1 MSETPQKTAL
11 FNPFNGHLEQLFSY
25 IDVGDLGL
33 PDIQRPFVWRDA
45 KVRDLFDSLYKG
57 FPIGSYLLWRNTA
70 GGRTHQIGATAHE
83 HKDPNLLIIDGQQ
96 RLTALYS
103 VFRGV
108 AVKDEDYEDRI
119 ITIGFNPLTE
129 EFRVADAATQR
140 NPEFINNITDLFTKA
155 STRTFINQ
163 YLEKLRKEKD
173 NLKKKHLLIL
183 KKIENEEDLNKGD
196 IELLD
201 DKAKSSESFNE
212 NRIIW
217 EKLGIA
223 DKEDNENEED
233 GDGGENG
240 AEDDVDTEEVVNDGL
255 SLLSTEELGI
265 VKDVL
270 AKEETNDEDAISSKI
285 EKLYNLKNY
294 PFNALEIVPDLTEE
308 QVAEIFTRINSKGT
322 VLKQADFILTLL
334 SVFWPEGRAQIDNFC
349 KTAKKIPEKDEKES
363 SYNYIFEP
371 TPKDLVR
378 VSVGLGFNRGKMK
391 DAYTVLTGR
400 DFATQKVSSALREE
414 QFKKFKETQAIVLDN
429 TNWHGFLKIILGLGF
444 KSKDLI
450 SSSNNIANAY
460 ILYLIAKEKFDL
472 NHKELEKNIGR
483 WFFFSSVASRYSH
496 SPESQMES
504 DLNYFKNSKSKEE
517 FIKLLNTAIESELTN
532 DFWEI
537 TVPNKLLISSS
548 KKNAIRNTFFAGLIR
563 NGVNVL
569 FSDRKVGD
577 LFDPV
582 LRKRKKDLEKHHL
595 FPKNYL
601 KEKFNLDS
609 RHINQVAN
617 FTYLEFEDNIDI
629 SDLPPKKYFID
640 IKNSH
645 YKNREVELNKN
656 MSDHCLP
663 ENFYDLSF
671 DDFLRERRKLMAKN
685 VRSVFESL

>member
-1 MSETPQKTAL
+1 MSEAPQKTAL

-25 IDVGDLGL
+25 IDIGDLGL

-70 GGRTHQIGATAHE
+70 NGRAHQIGTKDHE
-83 HKDPNLLIIDGQQ
+83 HRDPNLLIIDGQQ

-108 AVKDEDYEDRI
+108 AVKDESYEDRI
-119 ITIGFNPLTE
+119 ITIAFNPITE

-140 NPEFINNITDLFTKA
+140 NPEFINNITNLFSKT

-173 NLKKKHLLIL
+173 NLKKKYLLLL
-183 KKIENEEDLNKGD
+183 KKIDDKKEELNKGD
-196 IELLD
+196 VELFN
-201 DKAKSSESFNE
+201 DKIKSSEVFDE

-217 EKLGIA
+217 EKLGLTE
-223 DKEDNENEED
+223 KESIENGEEGEEENE
-233 GDGGENG
+233 
-240 AEDDVDTEEVVNDGL
+240 TEEEADIVEVINDGL
-255 SLLSTEELGI
+255 SLLNIDELEV
-265 VKDVL
+265 VKKAL
-270 AKEETNDEDAISSKI
+270 AREETNDEELISSRI

-334 SVFWPEGRAQIDNFC
+334 SVFWPEGRSQIDNFC
-349 KTAKKIPEKDEKES
+349 KSAKKIPEKDKRES
-363 SYNYIFEP
+363 PYNYIFEP

-378 VSVGLGFNRGKMK
+378 ISVGFGFGRGKMK
-391 DAYTVLTGR
+391 DAYAILTGR
-400 DFATQKVSSALREE
+400 DFATKKVSIALREE
-414 QFKKFKETQAIVLDN
+414 QFEKFKETQTVILDN

-460 ILYLIAKEKFDL
+460 ILYLIAKEKFGLD
-472 NHKELEKNIGR
+472 HKELEKNIGR
-483 WFFFSSVASRYSH
+483 WFFFSSITSRYSY
-496 SPESQMES
+496 SPETQMES
-504 DLNYFKNSKSKEE
+504 DLNYFKNARSKDD
-517 FIKLLNTAIESELTN
+517 FIKLLNAAIGSELTN

-537 TVPNKLLISSS
+537 TVPNKLLVSSS

-563 NGVNVL
+563 KGANVL
-569 FSDRKVGD
+569 FSEKKVGD
-577 LFDPV
+577 LFDPA
-582 LRKRKKDLEKHHL
+582 LKKRKKDLEKHHI

-601 KEKFNLDS
+601 SSKFGLD
-609 RHINQVAN
+609 RRQINQVAN

-629 SDLPPKKYFID
+629 SNSAPKDYFID
-640 IKNSH
+640 ITNRY
-645 YKNREVELNKN
+645 YKNRETELREVLAE
-656 MSDHCLP
+656 HCLP
-663 ENFYDLSF
+663 ENFYDMNF
-671 DDFLRERRKLMAKN
+671 KDFLKKRRKLMAKD
-685 VRSVFESL
+685 VWSVFLSL